1 MRRLTELDEYGNAD
15 IIGVRSSLTRLGTDE
30 LNKVRAAAKKLAA
43 YEDMRIPT
51 VDTSVLTNAITI
63 YGDDTQI
70 HMMIEEMSEL
80 TKALLKHRRAWF
92 DGCQVD
98 YVRECER
105 AIVEEMADV
114 YIVLLQMIRLFS
126 PSLFE
131 EYVNDKMLRLR
142 LRLFEDVRHNATA
155 EAQG

>member
-1 MRRLTELDEYGNAD
+1 MTYRDEIGNAQIFEMYNAKD
-15 IIGVRSSLTRLGTDE
+15 VTDRLA
-30 LNKVRAAAKKLAA
+30 R

-51 VDTSVLTNAITI
+51 VDASVLTQALTI

-114 YIVLLQMIRLFS
+114 YIVLLQIIRLFS